1 MLSSIYLTGNTYN
14 PTNPQHYGQPYM
26 PDMSMDW
33 RNFALTRLQYHGLRV
48 VNPLELPW
56 TETEVDFAEEAIDL
70 ANLGDERVRRALGMI
85 DQCDGLLA
93 NLERPSFGTAMEIF
107 YAHRTGKMVT
117 VVRQGP
123 YNPWVLSHSQARFND
138 IDLALQYIIGQ
149 QPYSDPVDWAIQY
162 ESILA
167 DRYEQMPPTGEPDF
181 KIIGGDLPVLVLA
194 PHATAFWREG
204 EFHETESFTGS
215 MAALLNRVTGCNVMH
230 SNFCMAA
237 DPGWYLDTPFKQA
250 MAEQIKSL
258 NIGMVVMLMGATW
271 QEAPGVQL
279 SAYGLSNQLHSDR
292 YHLYFS
298 QLRNGLSQL
307 EPISSKAF
315 DQHIRPLADFVGDT
329 LGLPVMVTRLHK
341 RYRMPRLQGQQFS
354 KATQAI
360 AQFISDVG
368 THLEFHRK
376 RGQ

>member
-117 VVRQGP
+117 VVGQGP

-167 DRYEQMPPTGEPDF
+167 DR
-181 KIIGGDLPVLVLA
+181 
-194 PHATAFWREG
+194 
-204 EFHETESFTGS
+204 
-215 MAALLNRVTGCNVMH
+215 
-230 SNFCMAA
+230 
-237 DPGWYLDTPFKQA
+237 
-250 MAEQIKSL
+250 
-258 NIGMVVMLMGATW
+258 
-271 QEAPGVQL
+271 
-279 SAYGLSNQLHSDR
+279 
-292 YHLYFS
+292 
-298 QLRNGLSQL
+298 
-307 EPISSKAF
+307 
-315 DQHIRPLADFVGDT
+315 
-329 LGLPVMVTRLHK
+329 
-341 RYRMPRLQGQQFS
+341 
-354 KATQAI
+354 
-360 AQFISDVG
+360 
-368 THLEFHRK
+368 
-376 RGQ
+376 